1 MTGLTPQHINRAA
14 RLAGEEIRR
23 RQRFGHPV
31 PSSLRDL
38 LDALNRELSAGG
50 NPKPPDAPA
59 WKTTKELAAEWGCV
73 PRTVRNK
80 AEAAG
85 GKLIGGRWLIPNPE
99 DT

>member
-1 MTGLTPQHINRAA
+1 MTGLTPQHISRAA
-14 RLAGEEIRR
+14 HLAGEEIRR

-38 LDALNRELSAGG
+38 LDALNSELSAGG
-50 NPKPPDAPA
+50 NPTPPNAPA
-59 WKTTKELAAEWGCV
+59 WKTTKQLAAEQGCT

-80 AEAAG
+80 AAAAG
-85 GKLIGGRWLIPNPE
+85 GQLVGGRWIFPE